1 MPAADAKATGQYLST
16 TGQGPAA
23 AGQPDKPVPLLF
35 LAPSTGGGHR
45 AAAIA
50 VAEAVRQRYPGRYTP
65 VICDPLA
72 GPGSAR
78 VLRWAA
84 LGYGPVIRYVP
95 WLWGLLYRATDS
107 RVAARLI
114 QHAVSL
120 LAGPLVT
127 RVAAAR
133 RPALVASFHPL
144 TAKAAIRARDA
155 AAPGAP
161 VVTVITDLGTP
172 HATWTR
178 PRADR
183 VVAASF
189 AGIPVGSEFADV
201 PPGLTA
207 RIEQRRRL
215 GHPQAKFLV
224 LLAGGAE
231 GAGRLA
237 RRAAAIV
244 RALPDVDVAVICGR
258 NRRVRRRLSR
268 MSARYGGRLSVHGF
282 VADMG
287 GWLRAADVVATKAG
301 PATIAEAAC
310 CGTPMV
316 LTCHLPG
323 QECGNVGFVTAAGA
337 GAYWPGVGQL
347 AAGIAR
353 LRDDPVAL
361 AAMRSAAAR
370 LARPEAADGV
380 AVLLAEL
387 AGGASLPG
395 AGAVSPPGAGGAS
408 PPGEASSSVPQLVF
422 ADGQNG

>member
-1 MPAADAKATGQYLST
+1 MPAADAATIGQHPAT
-16 TGQGPAA
+16 IGQCPAA

-35 LAPSTGGGHR
+35 LAPSTGGGHQ

-50 VAEAVRQRYPGRYTP
+50 VAEAVRRRYPGRYTP
-65 VICDPLA
+65 VICDPLT
-72 GPGSAR
+72 GPGAAR
-78 VLRWAA
+78 ALRWTA
-84 LGYGPVIRYVP
+84 LGYGPVIRYAP

-107 RVAARLI
+107 RMAAGLV

-127 RVAAAR
+127 GIVAAH

-144 TAKAAIRARDA
+144 TGQAAIRARDA
-155 AAPGAP
+155 VAPAAP
-161 VVTVITDLGTP
+161 VVTVVTDLGTP
-172 HATWTR
+172 HATWAR

-183 VVAASF
+183 VVAAAS
-189 AGIPVGSEFADV
+189 AGIPVGSGFADGS
-201 PPGLTA
+201 PGLAA
-207 RIEQRRRL
+207 RSEQRRRL
-215 GHPQAKFLV
+215 GHPRAKFLV

-237 RRAAAIV
+237 RRATAIL

-268 MSARYGGRLSVHGF
+268 LSARYGGRLSVHGF

-323 QECGNVGFVTAAGA
+323 QERGNVGVVTAAGA
-337 GAYWPGVGQL
+337 GAYWPRVSQF

-353 LRDDPVAL
+353 LRDDTAAL

-380 AVLLAEL
+380 AALLSEI
-387 AGGASLPG
+387 AGGG
-395 AGAVSPPGAGGAS
+395 S
-408 PPGEASSSVPQLVF
+408 PPGEASSSVPQLVL
-422 ADGQNG
+422 ADGRDG